1 MFNRMID
8 GFTGA
13 IKILLPD
20 SSMPTLQWVARL
32 ATLMSIAAIAI
43 GVPFVLLRNTE
54 LGKKYGINSPE
65 TFSPLSNRAYRDIE
79 TVIYTYLSRI
89 REDNPEMRT
98 AVFLAIYDENGNIG
112 FSSKQ
117 ARGFGVF
124 SWFAPNTNYVSFGT
138 LENVIAIVLEDQN
151 DTLVREKKCVSLK
164 ISPVNIQRFS
174 QAIEGFSSN
183 YLIACPAPDAVDSDV
198 TFGAVLTF
206 YNTDS
211 QPPNLAA
218 DTQKQLLES
227 TKGSAYGIA
236 GYLRSRKDL
245 QLNQHH

>member
-1 MFNRMID
+1 MFNRIID

-13 IKILLPD
+13 VKILLPD
-20 SSMPTLQWVARL
+20 SSMPTLQWAARL
-32 ATLMSIAAIAI
+32 ATLVAIAAVGI
-43 GVPFVLLRNTE
+43 GVPFVSLRNTE
-54 LGKKYGINSPE
+54 LGRKYGINSPE
-65 TFSPLSNRAYRDIE
+65 VLSPLTNRAYRDIQ

-89 REDNPEMRT
+89 REDNPDLRISL
-98 AVFLAIYDENGNIG
+98 FLAIYDQNGNIG
-112 FSSKQ
+112 FSTKQ
-117 ARGFGVF
+117 AKGFGVF
-124 SWFAPNTNYVSFGT
+124 SWFSPNTNYVSFAT

-164 ISPVNIQRFS
+164 ISPVNVQRFK
-174 QAIEGFSSN
+174 QAIEGFTSN
-183 YLIACPAPDAVDSDV
+183 YLIACPAPDAVDPDV
-198 TFGAVLTF
+198 TFGAVLSF

-211 QPPNLAA
+211 QLPSLAA

-245 QLNQHH
+245 QLNQR